1 MLISSVTQ
9 SGTEDL
15 MQRVS
20 AELELLVDEE
30 ASVAVTPETA
40 EFPEEPFET

>member
-1 MLISSVTQ
+1 
-9 SGTEDL
+9 

-30 ASVAVTPETA
+30 EVAAFQPPTPA
-40 EFPEEPFET
+40 EFPEEPFEP